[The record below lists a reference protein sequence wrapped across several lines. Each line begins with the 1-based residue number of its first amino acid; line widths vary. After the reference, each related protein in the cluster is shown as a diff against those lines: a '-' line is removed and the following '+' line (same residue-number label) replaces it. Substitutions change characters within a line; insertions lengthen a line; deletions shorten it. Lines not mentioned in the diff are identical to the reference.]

1 MSEITELN
9 GCGSQDSLI
18 EQTAQTLS
26 LTLIHLS
33 FPAQRGGRCTPA
45 GQQCPAILN
54 SCKERGSIHA
64 QQKWVR
70 TQLKY
75 WSDLIQTKVKCCPG
89 YFNILK
95 CRLGGGRITSHASR
109 SLLKERA
116 LEGDLKNIPEN
127 VQMLYFSV
135 FNIKEYFLYST
146 VSRQIK

>member
-95 CRLGGGRITSHASR
+95 CRLGGVESHPMLADLSWKKGPWKGTSKTFR
-109 SLLKERA
+109 KMFKCCIFQFLT
-116 LEGDLKNIPEN
+116 LKNIFYIP
-127 VQMLYFSV
+127 QSV
-135 FNIKEYFLYST
+135 D
-146 VSRQIK
+146 R